1 MAWSALFK
9 AELAALSRSWVLRG
23 WLIALVLAEFFGLT
37 QAAFANRIVPAAA
50 SNILAVQLGMF
61 LLVWSIVIIVL
72 SAGSVSLEAEVIS
85 DSILS
90 RACTRI
96 QYITAKLT
104 ARAGTILLVY
114 ALSSGV
120 AAMVAW
126 RYAAND
132 MAMSTMLGGIGVVAL
147 AVFMLVTMG
156 IAMSVVFNNTVMAV
170 AGMLLLWYVAGP
182 IFAFAGA
189 EYLSPAS
196 LVRALPRILKD
207 PDSPQVTQA
216 VATANSLTVS
226 FSKPVDQ
233 ASAET
238 PGNYAIEDSQGAAYT
253 ATTALCD
260 RAQTTVTLG
269 GLALPSGESLKITVR
284 NVVGKGGTA
293 LSPAADSATADV
305 PREKA
310 ASATAKPAGSPAEAP
325 PVAKAP
331 ATKPAASTPKK
342 VLDRVL
348 PRITGLTATASGAR
362 IQFSKEMDADKA
374 QVSASYVVENPPGAS
389 PLPVPAAT
397 YVSTSRT
404 VILGGLKLN
413 LDEPVRVTVKDVTDR
428 SGNELARAFR
438 TATYSEVTLLK
449 YGLGFGV
456 PAVLFCLLAT
466 YLFSRRDL

>member
-1 MAWSALFK
+1 MAWTALFK

-37 QAAFANRIVPAAA
+37 QATFANRIMPAAA
-50 SNILAVQLGMF
+50 STILAVQLGMF

-90 RACTRI
+90 RACTRV

-104 ARAGTILLVY
+104 ARAGTLLLVY
-114 ALSSGV
+114 AVSSGV

-132 MAMSTMLGGIGVVAL
+132 MSMATMLGGIGVVAL
-147 AVFMLVTMG
+147 AVFMLVAMG

-182 IFAFAGA
+182 IFAFTGA

-216 VATANSLTVS
+216 VATASSLTVS
-226 FSKPVDQ
+226 FSKPVDLT
-233 ASAET
+233 SAET
-238 PGNYAIEDSQGAAYT
+238 PGNYSIEDGQSVAYT
-253 ATTALCD
+253 ATSAICD
-260 RAQTTVTLG
+260 KAQTSVTLG
-269 GLALPSGESLKITVR
+269 GLELPAGESLKVTVR

-305 PREKA
+305 PKGKEKA
-310 ASATAKPAGSPAEAP
+310 AAAKPTGSAPAKPVAAKPA
-325 PVAKAP
+325 VTR
-331 ATKPAASTPKK
+331 AT
-342 VLDRVL
+342 DRVQ
-348 PRITGLTATASGAR
+348 PRILGLTATASGAR
-362 IQFSKEMDADKA
+362 IRFSEEMDVDKA
-374 QVSASYVVENPPGAS
+374 QTASSYVVENPPGAS
-389 PLPVPAAT
+389 PLPVSVAT
-397 YVSTSRT
+397 YVSTSKT
-404 VILGGLKLN
+404 VILSGLKLN
-413 LDEPVRVTVKDVTDR
+413 LDEPVRVTVKDVTDLA
-428 SGNELARAFR
+428 GNDLARAFR

-449 YGLGFGV
+449 YCLGFGI